1 MSDGATTWDRTRDS
15 LGDYSPKELTVRL
28 AALLTPRVPK
38 GARRL
43 PQPARQALLQDALK
57 VIEDHAGAWYK
68 EAGVELGNESFTPY
82 CTCHSFFNGPARC
95 DVAAN
100 IGAILGALQCAH
112 GWLRLLDRLFRSL
125 DLPPDEGPRL
135 VALARAVREVIDLTA
150 QATDCN
156 EAWYNYARQAVGWL
170 LQSQGLTPSAELE
183 QAIAATWAAFT
194 SWSRPAPEQEQ
205 AAADAVALAAVRE
218 ELHRR
223 YGAG

>member
-1 MSDGATTWDRTRDS
+1 MSDGAMTWDQIRDS

-38 GARRL
+38 GTRRL

-57 VIEDHAGAWYK
+57 VIEDNAGAWYK

-112 GWLRLLDRLFRSL
+112 GWLCSLDELFCSL
-125 DLPPDEGPRL
+125 DLPPDEGARL
-135 VALARAVREVIDLTA
+135 VALARAVRQIIDLTA
-150 QATDCN
+150 EASDCN
-156 EAWYNYARQAVGWL
+156 EAWYHYARQAVGWL
-170 LQSQGLTPSAELE
+170 LQSQGQAVSPALE
-183 QAIAATWAAFT
+183 GAIAAAWAAFT
-194 SWSRPAPEQEQ
+194 SWVGPGPEQAQ
-205 AAADAVALAAVRE
+205 AAADAVALAAVRDE
-218 ELHRR
+218 MHRR